1 MRASE
6 WHPGGHGLHVHFT
19 VGRYVRQRLIRDVWG
34 RGVVHVKLIGDLPAG
49 SGTLE
54 EARRAAGY
62 LAKCVSKNIADE
74 RVPRLHGYEVAQGF
88 QPERVSLS
96 AESDL
101 AVIAQASSGWAAR
114 PCPCGARRNRR
125 AGAPRRRTG
134 VPGLDDELSERA
146 EKWAEE
152 TAVAQG
158 LPPRIE
164 DLDVLRDVCE
174 LLGLRRSGAPD
185 GPQA

>member
-1 MRASE
+1 M
-6 WHPGGHGLHVHFT
+6 GT
-19 VGRYVRQRLIRDVWG
+19 
-34 RGVVHVKLIGDLPAG
+34 GVVHVKLIGDLPAG
-49 SGTLE
+49 SGALE

-74 RVPRLHGYEVAQGF
+74 RVPRLHGYEMAGLPAGTRVAIG
-88 QPERVSLS
+88 RVGPGRDRAGLG
-96 AESDL
+96 ADGRPAL
-101 AVIAQASSGWAAR
+101 ARVALVGTGGLA
-114 PCPCGARRNRR
+114 RR
-125 AGAPRRRTG
+125 AGVLG

>member
-101 AVIAQASSGWAAR
+101 AVIAQASERMGGPPSPVWRSSEQEGWRAA
-114 PCPCGARRNRR
+114 PAY
-125 AGAPRRRTG
+125 
-134 VPGLDDELSERA
+134 
-146 EKWAEE
+146 W
-152 TAVAQG
+152 
-158 LPPRIE
+158 
-164 DLDVLRDVCE
+164 VC
-174 LLGLRRSGAPD
+174 LGWMTS
-185 GPQA
+185 